1 MEFFSKLNCSTQRH
15 PIFQKFLHRQIAL
28 LISKCLAKLH
38 HIWLLQACLL
48 QHFFLG
54 KYFFCSS
61 ICQHLTMGHD
71 DNPFKI
77 LCHKVHIVKNSYD
90 QLAPPRKA
98 ADNAANDL
106 PPFPVLAIVGSSRI
120 STSVSIASTEAMAV
134 IFRS

>member
-71 DNPFKI
+71 VNPFKI

-90 QLAPPRKA
+90 QLAPPERLRIM
-98 ADNAANDL
+98 L
-106 PPFPVLAIVGSSRI
+106 PMICRPFQSWAIVGSSRI